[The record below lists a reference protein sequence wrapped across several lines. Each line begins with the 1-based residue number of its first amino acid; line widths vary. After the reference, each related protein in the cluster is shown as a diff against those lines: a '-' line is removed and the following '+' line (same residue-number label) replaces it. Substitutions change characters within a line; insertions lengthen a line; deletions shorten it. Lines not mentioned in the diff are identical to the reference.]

1 MEPRTLYIEVP
12 EGRTH
17 LCPLCKRPLRTLEYF
32 REHIRKRHGPTNFEL
47 VCRVCKDTFPDKRKT
62 NHHLREHDLPPEDPH
77 LEFTKH
83 SWSLSA
89 LTGRP
94 EDGPGGPPEPNSPPR
109 RAATTPSGT
118 PPPPCEQAT
127 TSAPPPCG
135 LPPASPQAPLSS
147 SPEGISAV
155 HPQLGRLAWLA
166 TPSCGPCPAPQ
177 DTPCSAPHASLAP
190 PSTVVT
196 AADSGGCDPGRHATR
211 PPLGGGRCRGRG
223 SRQHAVVALGP
234 VHGLGCGRRGSRGR
248 GPTNDALGQRRDSP
262 SLSPPPGAT
271 PAAGRSAT
279 SSLSSAPPTPE
290 GFGAL
295 SPSSPS
301 SQAPRSTAF
310 QAKWLERLEEATSWA
325 DFEAVVTALSK
336 EMEPPRRAQQRRGPP
351 PQRQRQLDPQ
361 RLQQLYRSS
370 RAKAMRV
377 VREEASPLCPVPQ
390 TDVADHF
397 EKKGFMPSE
406 GCLEH
411 NFILQQCIDEVK
423 VSSRHLAVAWLDLRN
438 AFGSVPH
445 SEIFFILKQHGVH
458 PGLISIIKDLYM
470 NCTTTFSTLSGET
483 RAVPMLSGVKQGDP
497 LSPIVFILAIELLI
511 RAVNACNQ
519 EHFELFGK
527 TAGCLAFADD
537 LVLLA
542 KNPTCLQRL
551 LDVIGSVAEWMGLQF
566 NGYKCATLVMHKK
579 KSVQHF
585 TSVQGQAIPSLG
597 ETDSYRHLGVPTGCS
612 IDQTPEDTLENMI
625 KDLHRIERSVLTDWQ
640 KVDAIRTF
648 VVPQVE
654 FCLQTARVKKGPL
667 VKLDSEMKRGANIL
681 PLSDLA
687 DIGALTKAFKMLT
700 CPDPLV
706 REVPESSAK
715 RTVARSLGREPLRN
729 DLAAYLSGAKL
740 RDHSKSSANVW
751 TAARN
756 ATRRLSSKITGLAW
770 EWSPTLSRMS
780 VVIPLPNRS
789 PDRNIIDSLS
799 RSELHKTLR
808 RGIQHYYHLKLAAK
822 TDQGKVHEVAA
833 RDPASNH
840 YLAAGRYTRFCD
852 WRFVHRARL
861 GVLPLRACIR
871 VQGAIKVCRVCNAHP
886 ETTAH
891 VLCHC
896 AHHSRAWN
904 NRHRSVLKHTIE
916 AMSELNR

>member
-1 MEPRTLYIEVP
+1 MTRLKHCSDTAPGPDGIRYSNIKRRDRGALVTTSVLNRCLAEGSVP
-12 EGRTH
+12 SSWKQVQTVLLHKKGDKFDLGNWRPISLCVCFYKLFTGILAARLGR
-17 LCPLCKRPLRTLEYF
+17 
-32 REHIRKRHGPTNFEL
+32 
-47 VCRVCKDTFPDKRKT
+47 
-62 NHHLREHDLPPEDPH
+62 
-77 LEFTKH
+77 
-83 SWSLSA
+83 WA
-89 LTGRP
+89 
-94 EDGPGGPPEPNSPPR
+94 
-109 RAATTPSGT
+109 AATG
-118 PPPPCEQAT
+118 AV
-127 TSAPPPCG
+127 
-135 LPPASPQAPLSS
+135 SS
-147 SPEGISAV
+147 C
-155 HPQLGRLAWLA
+155 Q
-166 TPSCGPCPAPQ
+166 
-177 DTPCSAPHASLAP
+177 
-190 PSTVVT
+190 
-196 AADSGGCDPGRHATR
+196 
-211 PPLGGGRCRGRG
+211 
-223 SRQHAVVALGP
+223 
-234 VHGLGCGRRGSRGR
+234 
-248 GPTNDALGQRRDSP
+248 
-262 SLSPPPGAT
+262 
-271 PAAGRSAT
+271 
-279 SSLSSAPPTPE
+279 
-290 GFGAL
+290 
-295 SPSSPS
+295 
-301 SQAPRSTAF
+301 
-310 QAKWLERLEEATSWA
+310 
-325 DFEAVVTALSK
+325 
-336 EMEPPRRAQQRRGPP
+336 
-351 PQRQRQLDPQ
+351 
-361 RLQQLYRSS
+361 
-370 RAKAMRV
+370 
-377 VREEASPLCPVPQ
+377 
-390 TDVADHF
+390 
-397 EKKGFMPSE
+397 KGFMPSE

-445 SEIFFILKQHGVH
+445 SVIFFILKQHGVH

-497 LSPIVFILAIELLI
+497 LSPIVFNLAIELLI

-519 EHFELFGK
+519 EHFELFWK

-667 VKLDSEMKRGANIL
+667 VKLDSEMKRVVKGAFHLPRRASPEVVFLPTWQGGANIL

-706 REVPESSAK
+706 REVAESSAK

-822 TDQGKVHEVAA
+822 PDQGKVHEVAA

-916 AMSELNR
+916 AMSELNRGHQMCHALLTL